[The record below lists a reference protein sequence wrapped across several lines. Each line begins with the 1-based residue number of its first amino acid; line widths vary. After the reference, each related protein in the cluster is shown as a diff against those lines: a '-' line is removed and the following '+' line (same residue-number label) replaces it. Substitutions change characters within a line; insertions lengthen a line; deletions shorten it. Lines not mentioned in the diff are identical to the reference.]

1 MGFVLIR
8 TAAEG
13 TRSLVE
19 PERGPAMRQL
29 LFTVVIWGLTCS
41 LVSAT
46 EKQGSIYELR
56 TIELATPAALVEPL
70 VSVWEPEK
78 TASKQAQ
85 TNHLYFHTQ
94 AASFLPLDPSSNSDE
109 YYRLLREWD
118 HQLVMERAAQAMAE
132 QQKQNP
138 RHILET
144 GGALLLSKAE
154 ELTAARIRQQEEFRL
169 LNLYHGFRQR

>member
-1 MGFVLIR
+1 
-8 TAAEG
+8 
-13 TRSLVE
+13 
-19 PERGPAMRQL
+19 MRQL
-29 LFTVVIWGLTCS
+29 LFTVVIWGLSCP

-46 EKQGSIYELR
+46 EKQDSIYELR

-70 VSVWEPEK
+70 VSVGEPDK
-78 TASKQAQ
+78 TEPKQAQ

-94 AASFLPLDPSSNSDE
+94 AAPFLPLDPSSNSDDE
-109 YYRLLREWD
+109 YRLLREWD
-118 HQLVMERAAQAMAE
+118 HQLVMERAAKAMAE

-144 GGALLLSKAE
+144 GGAFLLSKSE

-169 LNLYHGFRQR
+169 LNLYYGFRQR